1 MDRKNDTALLRR
13 KRKSMIKL
21 PCNKCNGCVSSSSH
35 RLKSAGALIMQLR
48 ENFGHS
54 EMLCACYTYQFNDYS
69 RYAVTVFDEAD
80 KRRYNDEHFP
90 LDLQKAYALGKRLVE
105 EK

>member
-1 MDRKNDTALLRR
+1 MIFTMNIPEDALEEWRYPVLLGECA
-13 KRKSMIKL
+13 KQM
-21 PCNKCNGCVSSSSH
+21 
-35 RLKSAGALIMQLR
+35 R

-69 RYAVTVFDEAD
+69 KYAVTVFDEAD
-80 KRRYNDEHFP
+80 KRRYHDEHFP
-90 LDLQKAYALGKRLVE
+90 TDLQNAHDLGKRLVE

>member
-1 MDRKNDTALLRR
+1 M
-13 KRKSMIKL
+13 
-21 PCNKCNGCVSSSSH
+21 
-35 RLKSAGALIMQLR
+35 R

-80 KRRYNDEHFP
+80 KRRHHDEHFP
-90 LDLQKAYALGKRLVE
+90 TDLQNAFDLGKHLVE
-105 EK
+105 EAK